1 MANCYSVI
9 IMYKQEEET
18 LASICIPIHAADYQ
32 LLYDLLTAVVNKQS
46 IMICKNKI
54 PI

>member
-9 IMYKQEEET
+9 IMYKQEEEM

-32 LLYDLLTAVVNKQS
+32 LLYDL
-46 IMICKNKI
+46 
-54 PI
+54 